1 MRSLAEESSGPVPRR
16 RAVQAVATTFLGR
29 RPFILLPLFVT
40 LAGSLAWF
48 EGPSARPVLAATL
61 GTLALGFF
69 FWEAARGRR
78 RTVTDAELWRSLAIT
93 LAFIGVVT
101 LATGGATSPLALM
114 LFAPTVI
121 GFAAFGRGRR
131 SDALFLLACAV
142 VVLTALA
149 PPGVPFPAL
158 PDDMRRLLLV
168 VAGASALVL
177 LRVGV
182 TALSDAHRAAR
193 DAAVGAGDELVA
205 AAEARGQALE
215 AMGARVAHEVK
226 NPLSA
231 IRGLV
236 EVMGEN
242 ATSDRDKKRLG
253 VVLGEVDRIDEILR
267 GYLALT
273 RPLEQI
279 ERRRADVAR
288 LVREV
293 AAVTEGRAER
303 AGVTI
308 TVEAEPIAWDLDDR
322 RIKEAIL
329 NLVLNALDASEA
341 GGRVTIR
348 SAATHAALALSVTD
362 TGRGMDEAELAR
374 AGSPYWT
381 KKRGGTGL
389 GVALAR
395 RVAEG
400 HGGRL
405 EVESRPG
412 HGTRMTLVVPRAE
425 GP

>member
-1 MRSLAEESSGPVPRR
+1 MRSLAEVASGPVPKR

-29 RPFILLPLFVT
+29 RPFILLPLFLT
-40 LAGSLAWF
+40 LAVSLAWH
-48 EGPSARPVLAATL
+48 EGLGARPILAAAL

-69 FWEAARGRR
+69 FWEAARGRT

-101 LATGGATSPLALM
+101 LATGGAASPLVLM

-142 VVLTALA
+142 VALAALA

-158 PDDMRRLLLV
+158 PDDTRRILLV
-168 VAGASALVL
+168 AAGTSALVL

-182 TALSDAHRAAR
+182 TALSDAHRVAR

-205 AAEARGQALE
+205 SAEARGQALE

-236 EVMGEN
+236 EVMRESTTN
-242 ATSDRDKKRLG
+242 ERDEKRIG
-253 VVLGEVDRIDEILR
+253 VILGEVDRIDEILR

-279 ERRRADVAR
+279 ERRHADVTR
-288 LVREV
+288 VIREV

-308 TVEAEPIAWDLDDR
+308 ALEVEDTTWDLDDR
-322 RIKEAIL
+322 RIKEALL
-329 NLVLNALDASEA
+329 NLVLNALDATDA
-341 GGRVTIR
+341 GGRVTMGCAVQAG
-348 SAATHAALALSVTD
+348 SLHLSVSD
-362 TGRGMDEAELAR
+362 TGRGMDESELAR
-374 AGSPYWT
+374 TGSPYWT

-400 HGGRL
+400 HDGRL
-405 EVESRPG
+405 EVESSPG
-412 HGTRMTLVVPRAE
+412 RGTRMTVVIPQPEA
-425 GP
+425 P